1 MDKTRFNKVLRD
13 AQLVSE
19 HPGGLN
25 SKTVDKF
32 FFKVLPPASESIN
45 FVRFVDALRLV
56 STKLRYS
63 LNRVVEAI
71 VLVGAPV
78 GA

>member
-1 MDKTRFNKVLRD
+1 MGYNASYGSSLTLPDTFL
-13 AQLVSE
+13 AQ
-19 HPGGLN
+19 
-25 SKTVDKF
+25 
-32 FFKVLPPASESIN
+32 VLPPASDSIN

-56 STKLRYS
+56 ATKIRVS

-78 GA
+78 EG